1 MVLVCHVLS
10 QDHVMKRSR
19 NFMVRS
25 KTSYHPA
32 KFGAI
37 VALVVE
43 L

>member
-10 QDHVMKRSR
+10 QDHMMKRSR

-32 KFGAI
+32 KFGGNSRSI
-37 VALVVE
+37 
-43 L
+43 